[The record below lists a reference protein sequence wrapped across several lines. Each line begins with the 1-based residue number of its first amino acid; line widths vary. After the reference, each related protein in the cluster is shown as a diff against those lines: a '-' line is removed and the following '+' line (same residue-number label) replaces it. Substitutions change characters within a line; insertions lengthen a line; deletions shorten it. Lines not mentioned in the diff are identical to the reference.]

1 MGGEIGQQRDKKRY
15 LPAEAYAYLLFLF
28 YDIYIYYCI
37 SMNQLAFCSGRA
49 APLISIQRR
58 MTITFENENDIII
71 YALEKII
78 SYARVN
84 HFIFLAQSIC
94 WISSLIGLQQQ
105 LVIHIDDREEG
116 SDIALRE
123 AIPQAIG
130 KINQI
135 VTCRRGKEVSV
146 EPRDI
151 QEDSRSYSESDYI
164 DPDR

>member
-1 MGGEIGQQRDKKRY
+1 
-15 LPAEAYAYLLFLF
+15 
-28 YDIYIYYCI
+28 
-37 SMNQLAFCSGRA
+37 MNLLAFCSGRT

-84 HFIFLAQSIC
+84 HYIFLAQSIW
-94 WISSLIGLQQQ
+94 WISSLIGLQQR
-105 LVIHIDDREEG
+105 LVIHIDDRKEG
-116 SDIALRE
+116 SGIALRE

-151 QEDSRSYSESDYI
+151 QEDSRSYSESGYI
-164 DPDR
+164 DSDR